1 MNREK
6 ESLIEFFLNPQ
17 NYPEKVDSIKHIET
31 HISHVFIAGNY
42 VYKIKKPVNFGF
54 LDFTTLPKRRFYCYR
69 EVELNS
75 RLSKDLYKGIFPLF
89 SSKEGLSL
97 KKRKIQK

>member
-54 LDFTTLPKRRFYCYR
+54 LDFTTLQKEDFIAIEKLNSIQDYQKTFIKVFFPYLVPKRGYH
-69 EVELNS
+69 
-75 RLSKDLYKGIFPLF
+75 
-89 SSKEGLSL
+89 
-97 KKRKIQK
+97 